1 MLLLW
6 SCLLWSYLSPVCPS
20 AVSPG
25 SYSSVNEASNRI
37 RPSSPGVSLEDV
49 MLGPLGSAASGV
61 RVVELHHRPH
71 AVSAA
76 RWGYG
81 NWSFEAERIEEAL
94 SIQRVRVVK
103 TIPSSLVFPLMER
116 SPNGAAS

>member
-25 SYSSVNEASNRI
+25 SYSSGNEASDRL

-49 MLGPLGSAASGV
+49 MVGSLGSASGV

-81 NWSFEAERIEEAL
+81 NSSFEAERIEEAL

-103 TIPSSLVFPLMER
+103 TIPSSLVFPLMEQ
-116 SPNGAAS
+116 SSDGAAS